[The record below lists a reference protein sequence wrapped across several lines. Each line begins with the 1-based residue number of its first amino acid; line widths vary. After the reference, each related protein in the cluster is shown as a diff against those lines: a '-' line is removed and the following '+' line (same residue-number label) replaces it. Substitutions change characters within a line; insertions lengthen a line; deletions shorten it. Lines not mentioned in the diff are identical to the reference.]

1 MADWRVLWTRDRASK
16 KRKRWRDGFLSEAP
30 GGARLSL
37 RDEEGKVLGSGSG
50 PRGGDAPAGLEE
62 GEEIE
67 RLIDNVVLQID
78 AACPRAEVPGLGEPG
93 AAAPTL
99 DVAAGG
105 CYAPR
110 PPKVSGPT
118 LEDGQGLSAPGYSSE
133 DLLRCLL
140 VPADKPLPPPTRRG
154 AAPPS
159 GRSSTSG
166 QQAAEAGG
174 PPTAAP
180 GAPLAG
186 AAGSGWGQQRKWQ
199 PADLGMGARRTRA
212 AFKAPRPVSGASGG
226 VHPPERHVGAGGARL
241 QQPPASNGPVG
252 AVDGAR
258 AALKTLEFAVAP
270 EKPRPPTRAV
280 AVPDAFDDTAQYQ
293 RTFGAALVEEMG
305 IRLQPAA
312 KALRQAQL
320 ACRPPNGRGPTA
332 GSLREDD
339 FRRLQA
345 AGKQRGLFLYRAE
358 VRAPRKE
365 REGGGVFLGLQD
377 RLPRPSTAYSK
388 GDLWILSN
396 NVGFLDKHAQWVRLV
411 RGVWHGP
418 NPEGVLEVQPF
429 RRVPGLAAGEKKGRL
444 FALHAPGFSSELA
457 MLDNLYRPGVD
468 FSSIGLVQAL
478 LRAPGARS
486 SATEAGEQKAPPPG
500 TLGEGLNSSQADVLR
515 RCEAWLDPER
525 AEPPVAL
532 VHGPFGSGKSTL
544 LVRIVE
550 ALTRDRPSEERLK
563 PLRVMVCAN
572 TNIAVDRVLE
582 GLSERPG
589 APDFLRV
596 GCLRNISTSVLSRSL
611 HAAGA
616 KGGALDEL
624 TFMLSECR
632 QQDTARR
639 AQIQAEI
646 SLLKQGAEH
655 NCKKQVASVNVL
667 GVTCASCHHEALQN
681 TRFDVLVLDECSQM
695 VEPLSLLPI
704 LTAKPRFL
712 VMAGDPKQLPPVL
725 AEASRPGIPRDLRRP
740 LFERLTAIGHEPA
753 LLDTQYRCHPA
764 IAGPANRFFYGGRL
778 QDGVSATDRPPLV
791 PGLPPLCFANVPRAT
806 QTTLKGFGKSVANRA
821 EAEAVARLVWALSEQ
836 GMGLGDIGVICL
848 FRAQA
853 QLVRD
858 RVSQNLMEFDGLT
871 VATVDSFQG
880 QERAVIILTTAVTS
894 QGDFSS
900 DECRTNVALSRAK
913 SHLILVGCAPA
924 LQDCPLWGRLLPMCE
939 MCPAELLGDAG

>member
-1 MADWRVLWTRDRASK
+1 V
-16 KRKRWRDGFLSEAP
+16 
-30 GGARLSL
+30 
-37 RDEEGKVLGSGSG
+37 
-50 PRGGDAPAGLEE
+50 
-62 GEEIE
+62 
-67 RLIDNVVLQID
+67 
-78 AACPRAEVPGLGEPG
+78 
-93 AAAPTL
+93 
-99 DVAAGG
+99 
-105 CYAPR
+105 
-110 PPKVSGPT
+110 
-118 LEDGQGLSAPGYSSE
+118 
-133 DLLRCLL
+133 
-140 VPADKPLPPPTRRG
+140 
-154 AAPPS
+154 
-159 GRSSTSG
+159 
-166 QQAAEAGG
+166 
-174 PPTAAP
+174 
-180 GAPLAG
+180 
-186 AAGSGWGQQRKWQ
+186 
-199 PADLGMGARRTRA
+199 
-212 AFKAPRPVSGASGG
+212 
-226 VHPPERHVGAGGARL
+226 
-241 QQPPASNGPVG
+241 
-252 AVDGAR
+252 AR
-258 AALKTLEFAVAP
+258 AALKTLEFVVSP
-270 EKPRPPTRAV
+270 EKPRPPVRAV
-280 AVPDAFDDTAQYQ
+280 VVPDDFDDTGHYQ
-293 RTFGAALVEEMG
+293 RIFGAALVEEMG

-320 ACRPPNGRGPTA
+320 ACGPSGCRGPTA

-345 AGKQRGLFLYRAE
+345 AAKQRDLFLYRAE
-358 VRAPRKE
+358 VKAPRKE
-365 REGGGVFLGLQD
+365 REGSGVFLVLQD
-377 RLPRPSTAYSK
+377 RLSRPSGAFSK
-388 GDLWILSN
+388 GDVWVLSN
-396 NVGFLDKHAQWVRLV
+396 NVGFVDKHAQWVRLV

-429 RRVPGLAAGEKKGRL
+429 RRVPGLSAGEKKGRL

-457 MLDNLYRPGVD
+457 MLDNLYRSDVD
-468 FSSIGLVQAL
+468 FTNISLVSAL
-478 LRAPGARS
+478 LRVPGARRS
-486 SATEAGEQKAPPPG
+486 TAEVGEQNAPG
-500 TLGEGLNSSQADVLR
+500 VLGEGLNSSQAEVLQ

-550 ALTRDRPSEERLK
+550 ALASPRSGEERLK

-596 GCLRNISTSVLSRSL
+596 GCLRSISTNVLSRSI
-611 HAAGA
+611 HAARA

-624 TFMLSECR
+624 TFMLGACE
-632 QQDTARR
+632 QKDIARR

-646 SLLKQGAEH
+646 SRVKQGAERQR
-655 NCKKQVASVNVL
+655 KRRVASVNVL

-725 AEASRPGIPRDLRRP
+725 AEASRPGSPRDLRRP

-764 IAGPANRFFYGGRL
+764 IAGPANRLFYGGRL
-778 QDGVSATDRPPLV
+778 RDGVGATDRPPLV
-791 PGLPPLCFANVPRAT
+791 SGLPPLCFANVPRAT
-806 QTTLKGFGKSVANRA
+806 QTALKGFGKSVANRA
-821 EAEAVARLVWALSEQ
+821 EAEAVARLVWALSER
-836 GMGLGDIGVICL
+836 GVGLGDIGVICL

-853 QLVRD
+853 QLVRE
-858 RVSQNLMEFDGLT
+858 RVSQNLAELGGLT

-894 QGDFSS
+894 QGEFSS
-900 DECRTNVALSRAK
+900 DECRMNVALTRAK

-924 LQDCPLWGRLLPMCE
+924 LQDCPLWGRLLPVCE
-939 MCPAELLGDAG
+939 MCPAELLGDAC